1 LDEFEV
7 PAVVLG
13 GGGVYSLGAIRS
25 LGRAGV
31 NVCYV
36 DDNGSM
42 AFYSKYCNGAIY
54 SKYCKRY
61 FIFPQIGNSRDELRK
76 ALFEIKKVIGAAVL
90 FPVSDKFATHL
101 ADLTGQLNSH
111 FSTVPKRE
119 IIETVINKRKFYES
133 LTWQDIP
140 HPTTFFPENVED
152 AKKLGARLHYPVFL
166 KPYLSQQFAD
176 RFHGKKG
183 YVADKEGELLRLFGS
198 MKRMGVD
205 VMVQEIVEGP
215 PTHHIFLDGYIDG
228 QLDPK
233 VVFARQRLRMWP
245 LDFGNSTLCVSIP
258 VSKVSVLKE
267 TLFKYLRAIRYHG
280 IFSAEFK
287 KDSRDS
293 VFKLLEINSR
303 TSGWFNTFSARCGI
317 NIMVAAYL
325 DAIGRHVE
333 YSEDYET
340 NIKWIM
346 LMYDC
351 ISASRM
357 LRNGDI
363 GIRQWISSLSGKKEF
378 MSYSNDDLKPYVMD
392 LAISLARALAAMWS
406 SS

>member
-1 LDEFEV
+1 MDEFEV

-13 GGGVYSLGAIRS
+13 GGGTYSLGAIRS
-25 LGRAGV
+25 LGRAGIK
-31 NVCYV
+31 VCYV
-36 DDNGSM
+36 DDHGSG
-42 AFYSKYCNGAIY
+42 SIY

-61 FIFPQIGNSRDELRK
+61 FIFPQIGNSRDELRTS
-76 ALFEIKKVIGAAVL
+76 LLEIKNVIGAAVL

-101 ADLTGQLNSH
+101 ADLTDQLDGH

-119 IIETVINKRKFYES
+119 IIETLINKRRFYES
-133 LTWQDIP
+133 LTWQEIP

-152 AKKLGARLHYPVFL
+152 AKKLSTRVRYPVFL
-166 KPYLSQQFAD
+166 KPYLSQQFAE
-176 RFHGKKG
+176 RFQGKKG
-183 YVADKEGELLRLFGS
+183 YVAEEEGELLRLFGS
-198 MKRMGVD
+198 MKRMGVA

-215 PTHHIFLDGYIDG
+215 PTHHIFLDGYIDR

-245 LDFGNSTLCVSIP
+245 LDFGNSTLCVTIP
-258 VSKVSVLKE
+258 ASKVSVLKE
-267 TLFKYLRAIRYHG
+267 ALFNYLRAIRYYG

-287 KDSRDS
+287 KDSQDG

-303 TSGWFNTFSARCGI
+303 TSGWFNTLSARCGI
-317 NIMVAAYL
+317 NIMLAAYL

-351 ISASRM
+351 ISAGRM
-357 LRNGDI
+357 LVNGDI
-363 GIRQWISSLSGKKEF
+363 GIRRWISSLSGRKEC
-378 MSYSNDDLKPYVMD
+378 MSYSTDDLKPHIME
-392 LAISLARALAAMWS
+392 LPISLALALRAVLQRS
-406 SS
+406 N